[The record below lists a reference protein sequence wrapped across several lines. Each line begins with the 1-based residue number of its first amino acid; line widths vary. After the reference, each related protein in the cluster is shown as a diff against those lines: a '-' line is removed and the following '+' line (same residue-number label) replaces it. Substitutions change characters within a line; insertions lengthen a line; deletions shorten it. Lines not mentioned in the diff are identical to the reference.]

1 MVHGAKEGWFALL
14 SKVTDHTEASLLVC
28 CKKQKNCGP
37 VHLISEP
44 HSPPCC
50 KGTQRLFLTPFGR
63 KALQT
68 QEATRSVVSP
78 LTVRLIQHQ
87 WISEL
92 LTGGLGLERLL
103 SHKGS
108 TEYTEGAPC
117 ALKTHTCNG
126 SLLQSQ

>member
-1 MVHGAKEGWFALL
+1 MLQRHAEIIPNTLWEEGT
-14 SKVTDHTEASLLVC
+14 S
-28 CKKQKNCGP
+28 NP
-37 VHLISEP
+37 
-44 HSPPCC
+44 
-50 KGTQRLFLTPFGR
+50 
-63 KALQT
+63 
-68 QEATRSVVSP
+68 EATRSVVSP

-92 LTGGLGLERLL
+92 VTVGLGLERLH